1 MENNILDQEQTQ
13 YSEIKY
19 AGFWERVGASL
30 IDFLIFLPV
39 YGLSFYNSM
48 NLKNLVLALVLGFVF
63 LIYKIYMEG
72 VKGATI
78 GKRVMHIVVINE
90 QNEKATMNQVIAR
103 NSLYILNTLVGIFS
117 TVLIFNAA
125 GFEDATTFMEIS
137 TFQQQNGSPIGTIV
151 GVIVLISVIV
161 VAFDKHKQALHDKI
175 GKTYCAIRE

>member
-13 YSEIKY
+13 YTEIKY

-30 IDFLIFLPV
+30 IDFLIFLPI
-39 YGLSFYNSM
+39 YGLSFYNTM
-48 NLKNLVLALVLGFVF
+48 NMKNLILALVLGFVY

-117 TVLIFNAA
+117 TVMIFNAE
-125 GFEDATTFMEIS
+125 GFENATTFMEIS
-137 TFQQQNGSPIGTIV
+137 NFQQKNGSPIGTVVGIV
-151 GVIVLISVIV
+151 VLISVIV